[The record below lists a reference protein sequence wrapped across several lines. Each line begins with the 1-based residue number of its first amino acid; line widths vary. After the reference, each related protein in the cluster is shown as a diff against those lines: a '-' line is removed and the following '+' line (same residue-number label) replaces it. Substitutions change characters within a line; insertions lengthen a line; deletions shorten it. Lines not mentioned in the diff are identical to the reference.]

1 MNTKTFNFPTFLT
14 ISRIL
19 IIPLFLF
26 QAPSNPQFGAVLFM
40 VASVT
45 DFLDGYLAR
54 KFKQITNLGVILDP
68 IADKL
73 LVITALVVLV
83 DLVRVPSWL
92 ATVIIL
98 REFTVT
104 TLRFYALSRGVVIPA
119 ETAGKAKTVLQMLG
133 ILFLLIAD
141 EIFGVDLYDVGLVLI
156 YISTVIGLYSA
167 VGYLISFWRSIK
179 C

>member
-1 MNTKTFNFPTFLT
+1 MNIRTFNFPTVLT

-26 QAPSNPQFGAVLFM
+26 QAPSNPQVGAFLFM
-40 VASVT
+40 IASFT

-54 KFKQITNLGVILDP
+54 KFKQITKLGVILDP

-83 DLVRVPSWL
+83 DLVRVPAWL

-98 REFTVT
+98 REFIIT

-119 ETAGKAKTVLQMLG
+119 ETAGKAKTVLQMLS

-141 EIFGVDLYDVGLVLI
+141 ELYGVDLYDVGLVLI
-156 YISTVIGLYSA
+156 YISAVVAVYSG
-167 VGYLISFWRSIK
+167 VQYLFNFWRNIK
-179 C
+179 